1 MLQIRKSKDELVLY
15 GLTYLTL
22 IFVMI
27 VVLYP
32 LYFII
37 IASVSDADMVNLGKV
52 IIWVEGFNL
61 DGYMTILKNNEI
73 WTGYRNTIFY
83 TVAGTMINLILTLP
97 AAFALSRKDLAGR
110 NSITLLI
117 TFTMFFSGGLIPLYF
132 VVRELTI
139 LNTAW
144 ALLLPNAVSVWNLII
159 ARTFFQSTLPDEL
172 SEAASI
178 DGCSNFKFFI
188 SIALPLSKAIV
199 AVLALFYA
207 VYHWNAY
214 FHALIFIREENLF
227 PLQLVLRDILITAQ
241 FMQEMI
247 EDSAQAGNALKLA
260 ESMKYG
266 VVVVATLPILVL
278 YPFLQRY
285 FMQGVMIGAIKG

>member
-1 MLQIRKSKDELVLY
+1 MQIRKSKDELLLY
-15 GLTYLTL
+15 GLTYVVL
-22 IFVMI
+22 ILVMI

-32 LYFII
+32 LYFIL
-37 IASVSDADMVNLGKV
+37 IASVSDANKVNLGKV
-52 IIWVEGFNL
+52 IFWVKDFNL
-61 DGYMTILKNNEI
+61 DGYLTILKNDAI
-73 WTGYRNTIFY
+73 WSGYRNTIFY
-83 TVAGTMINLILTLP
+83 TVVGTLINLLITLP
-97 AAFALSRKDLAGR
+97 AAFALSRKDLTGR
-110 NSITLLI
+110 NTITLLI

-132 VVRELTI
+132 VVRELSI
-139 LNTAW
+139 LDTVW

-172 SEAASI
+172 SEAAAI
-178 DGCSNFKFFI
+178 DGCSNFRFFI
-188 SIALPLSKAIV
+188 SIALPLSKAII
-199 AVLALFYA
+199 AVLTLFYA

-214 FHALIFIREENLF
+214 FHALIFIRNDDLF

-247 EDSAQAGNALKLA
+247 EDSARAGNALQLA